1 MDLEV
6 LSIAA
11 NTDNNRNIENRTHVS
26 KLKNS
31 MCGDEMQIEL
41 ILKNEKILDFG
52 YQGKSC
58 IYCQASA
65 SLLSKISINNQK
77 EKINDLCDK
86 AELYFD
92 DDLKIIDKKWN
103 SLKKLIKKKNIN
115 KKDCILL
122 PFKTLKKIVSNKDM
136 GNLKQSLLA
145 GLFSIITIGILTFLT
160 YRTEFGIFLI
170 ASFGSSMVLLYGY
183 PESPFAQPK
192 NVFFGHLVTAIV
204 GLLFLHFVPLP
215 IFLTIPLAVGFGV
228 GLMIL
233 LNVTH
238 PPAGGNPIIVI
249 IGSVSFDYL
258 LSPVISGSVIIIIF
272 AIIINKFIL
281 KKSYPSQK

>member
-31 MCGDEMQIEL
+31 VCGDEMQIEL

-58 IYCQASA
+58 VYCQASA

-86 AELYFD
+86 AELYFND
-92 DDLKIIDKKWN
+92 DVKIIDKKWN

-115 KKDCILL
+115 KKDDTRI
-122 PFKTLKKIVSNKDM
+122 
-136 GNLKQSLLA
+136 
-145 GLFSIITIGILTFLT
+145 
-160 YRTEFGIFLI
+160 E
-170 ASFGSSMVLLYGY
+170 
-183 PESPFAQPK
+183 
-192 NVFFGHLVTAIV
+192 
-204 GLLFLHFVPLP
+204 
-215 IFLTIPLAVGFGV
+215 
-228 GLMIL
+228 
-233 LNVTH
+233 
-238 PPAGGNPIIVI
+238 
-249 IGSVSFDYL
+249 
-258 LSPVISGSVIIIIF
+258 IS
-272 AIIINKFIL
+272 
-281 KKSYPSQK
+281 

>member
-31 MCGDEMQIEL
+31 VCGDEMQIEL

-58 IYCQASA
+58 VYCQASA

-86 AELYFD
+86 AELYFND
-92 DDLKIIDKKWN
+92 DVKIIDKKWN

-122 PFKTLKKIVSNKDM
+122 PLKTLKKIVS
-136 GNLKQSLLA
+136 G
-145 GLFSIITIGILTFLT
+145 
-160 YRTEFGIFLI
+160 
-170 ASFGSSMVLLYGY
+170 
-183 PESPFAQPK
+183 
-192 NVFFGHLVTAIV
+192 
-204 GLLFLHFVPLP
+204 
-215 IFLTIPLAVGFGV
+215 
-228 GLMIL
+228 
-233 LNVTH
+233 
-238 PPAGGNPIIVI
+238 
-249 IGSVSFDYL
+249 
-258 LSPVISGSVIIIIF
+258 
-272 AIIINKFIL
+272 
-281 KKSYPSQK
+281 